1 MYYPYLRGKQFELLA
16 LREFANKNANNRT
29 IVPIIEPVKNT
40 FNSLRTAI
48 EVMLKQG
55 LSFALVLNPNDGD
68 FKKSLKSYNVLQ
80 EIPALLEEENLGKWV
95 PAFMYNNDEQ
105 SIIATI
111 DNNSLTD
118 AMVIFKNGI
127 DSSNDA
133 LFKFLTTPFVKYI
146 VNGDANNRSAAR
158 RLRSL
163 HKSIIRLDACFNEK
177 PRNVDYLEID
187 EELFSEEY
195 KYYLEDGYEGF
206 SDYTTLPREF
216 IDGGMLPYAIA
227 IHLTYKRNIGDIYIK
242 HFVSDTNFDQS
253 NVQKKFFE
261 AASKVKAFFSN
272 RERTPAIDELI
283 KLVDDGK
290 YPGLGVIKKLSIRGH
305 MELINSLLD

>member
-1 MYYPYLRGKQFELLA
+1 MK
-16 LREFANKNANNRT
+16 
-29 IVPIIEPVKNT
+29 
-40 FNSLRTAI
+40 
-48 EVMLKQG
+48 
-55 LSFALVLNPNDGD
+55 SFFP
-68 FKKSLKSYNVLQ
+68 K
-80 EIPALLEEENLGKWV
+80 
-95 PAFMYNNDEQ
+95 
-105 SIIATI
+105 
-111 DNNSLTD
+111 
-118 AMVIFKNGI
+118 
-127 DSSNDA
+127 
-133 LFKFLTTPFVKYI
+133 
-146 VNGDANNRSAAR
+146 
-158 RLRSL
+158 
-163 HKSIIRLDACFNEK
+163 
-177 PRNVDYLEID
+177 
-187 EELFSEEY
+187 Y
-195 KYYLEDGYEGF
+195 KYYLDDGYEGF

-227 IHLTYKRNIGDIYIK
+227 IHLTYKRNLGDIYIK